1 MADTLRSADY
11 VGYRDAAAAIL
22 SRHEGSEATRGFGLV
37 DVFEGDDLSPAYAFL
52 EAQGFADAVTPALS
66 LLALAEPAGEPPQT
80 LMALPFGRGKHVAVA
95 GLHDAA
101 TVVADQ
107 PGSGLVAIGDARP
120 VAVGGSHADDY
131 LTLYDVKAVSGEVLV
146 AEADMAA
153 RRPQMLA
160 RTRLGASA
168 EILGV
173 CGRLVE
179 DAIAHVKARRQFG
192 QALAEFQAV
201 QHLLAWAATELHQL
215 RCLFDIAVQT
225 STGAE
230 ADPAQAEMVKA
241 LAGRVLHTVTQTAI
255 QVSGAISFTWE
266 YSVNRLH
273 HRGLLLDQ
281 LAGSSAEL
289 ITAIGERTRTEQR
302 LDPLVELSA
311 LYPAG
316 RSE

>member
-1 MADTLRSADY
+1 MADSLRSADY

-22 SRHEGSEATRGFGLV
+22 SRHDGPEATEAFGLV
-37 DVFEGDDLSPAYAFL
+37 DVFEGDDLGPAYAFL
-52 EAQGFADAVTPALS
+52 EAQGFAAAITPALS
-66 LLALAEPAGEPPQT
+66 LLALAEPAATPPL
-80 LMALPFGRGKHVAVA
+80 LMAMPFGRGEHVAVA

-107 PGSGLVAIGDARP
+107 PGSGLIAIGDAQP
-120 VAVGGSHADDY
+120 VASGGSHADDY

-146 AEADMAA
+146 AESDMAA
-153 RRPQMLA
+153 RRPQILA

-173 CGRLVE
+173 CERLVE
-179 DAIAHVKARRQFG
+179 DAVTHVKARRQFG
-192 QALAEFQAV
+192 QALSEFQAI

-215 RCLFDIAVQT
+215 RCMFDIAVHT
-225 STGAE
+225 HAGAE

-241 LAGRVLHTVTQTAI
+241 LAGRVLHTITQTVI

-289 ITAIGERTRTEQR
+289 VTAIGERTRTERR
-302 LDPLVELSA
+302 LDPLVELAA
-311 LYPAG
+311 LYPSAP
-316 RSE
+316 SE